1 MQDLAPTAT
10 TNTPSSG
17 KLSDPTRA
25 ALWTVPAL
33 MLLAGMAAMG
43 LALSGAP
50 QRDELVEVQAEV
62 HNAGMLTRQR
72 TGTWKTEPVPHGTAI
87 VLVWDAKWPPEFS
100 SSARSLGSSV
110 VVYLMIHDELPADAV
125 ERAASQ
131 MPGPRRIALYE
142 RQVVSM
148 VDALM
153 PAREILSYTDFER
166 AHRARAVRRGWI
178 GLVCLLGAFTVA
190 GLLRRVL
197 PK

>member
-10 TNTPSSG
+10 TNTQISS
-17 KLSDPTRA
+17 KLSAPNRA
-25 ALWTVPAL
+25 ALWTMPAL
-33 MLLAGMAAMG
+33 MLLAGMAAIG

-50 QRDELVEVQAEV
+50 QRHELVEVQAEV
-62 HNAGMLTRQR
+62 HNAGILTTQR
-72 TGTWKTEPVPHGTAI
+72 NGTWKTEPVPHGTAI
-87 VLVWDAKWPPEFS
+87 VLAWDARWPPEFS
-100 SSARSLGSSV
+100 SSARSLGGS
-110 VVYLMIHDELPADAV
+110 VVYLMIHDELPTDVV

-166 AHRARAVRRGWI
+166 AHRARAVRRGWV
-178 GLVCLLGAFTVA
+178 GLVCLLGAFTMA
-190 GLLRRVL
+190 GFLWRVL
-197 PK
+197 PR